1 LKRHITYCKANHC
14 TWAAEPGRLMCQ
26 HHWRLLPGA
35 LQSAVIETFKANPG
49 AARQL
54 SSETYLEAAAA
65 AVEYIAA
72 KEGRPTRNVF
82 CELAKRVKN
91 QEIKTCL

>member
-1 LKRHITYCKANHC
+1 MKRHITYCKANHC

-26 HHWRLLPGA
+26 HHWRLLPGT
-35 LQSAVIETFKANPG
+35 LQGAVLDSFKANPG

-54 SSETYLEAAAA
+54 SSVAYLEAAAE

-72 KEGRPTRNVF
+72 KEGRHNRNVF
-82 CELAKRVKN
+82 RELAKRVKN
-91 QEIKTCL
+91 QEIKTCQ